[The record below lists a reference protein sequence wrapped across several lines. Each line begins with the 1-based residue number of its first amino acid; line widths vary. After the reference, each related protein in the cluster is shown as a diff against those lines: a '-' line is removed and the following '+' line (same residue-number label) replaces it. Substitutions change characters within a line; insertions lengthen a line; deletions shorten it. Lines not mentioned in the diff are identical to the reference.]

1 MQVGSAAHLDRDD
14 IRRSGPLF
22 ITMPATVTGLRYPRT
37 RVLLPRTRLA
47 YVHLR
52 NLLTDAKRDRS
63 ARVSGYVAIWLPE
76 EFMVLYLQRG
86 ELVNACVHDGRE
98 FQPIA
103 IGAAVEKVP
112 NEPEYGEIC
121 FHEAD
126 DDQLRC
132 MYTAQTTAP
141 LPWPVE
147 LRATD
152 PTALFPHLM
161 ATTFDGLVEIAAE
174 GEVNYLL
181 FHNGAVHTAYLSGAP
196 TGTLVDRVSHLFD
209 RDRRALHVSVR
220 HWPVP
225 IPLPIQAPTGL
236 VQAYR
241 DLATSLVLR
250 LVADGRES
258 APAIAE
264 HARLTLLSTHA
275 PLEGFS
281 FNGRP
286 PRAVVADADAV
297 TEAIAALINELL
309 WTASDQEGHG
319 PERML
324 RELTHERRH
333 LYQSAGLF
341 DRLSWKLA

>member
-1 MQVGSAAHLDRDD
+1 
-14 IRRSGPLF
+14 
-22 ITMPATVTGLRYPRT
+22 MPATVAGLRYPHT

-76 EFMVLYLQRG
+76 EFLVLYLQRG
-86 ELVNACVHDGRE
+86 EVVNACTHDGKE
-98 FQPIA
+98 FHPIA
-103 IGAAVEKVP
+103 IGAAIEKVP
-112 NEPEYGEIC
+112 AEPEYGEVC

-126 DDQLRC
+126 DEQLSC
-132 MYTAQTTAP
+132 MFSSQTNAP
-141 LPWPVE
+141 LAWPTE
-147 LRATD
+147 LRSTD
-152 PTALFPHLM
+152 PKALFPYLM
-161 ATTFDGLVEIAAE
+161 ATTFDGVVEICAE

-181 FHNGAVHTAYLSGAP
+181 FKDGAVFAGFLA
-196 TGTLVDRVSHLFD
+196 GTSRGTMVERVGRLFE
-209 RDRRALHVSVR
+209 RDRRALHVTVR
-220 HWPVP
+220 HWPMP
-225 IPLPIQAPTGL
+225 APLPVQAQTGL

-264 HARLTLLSTHA
+264 HARHTLAATHP

-281 FNGRP
+281 FNGRT
-286 PRAVVADADAV
+286 PRPVVADANAL
-297 TEAIAALINELL
+297 TAAIAALINEIL
-309 WTASDQEGHG
+309 WTASDQEGHS
-319 PERML
+319 PEQLL
-324 RELTHERRH
+324 RELTHDRRH
-333 LYQSAGLF
+333 LFQSAGLF

>member
-1 MQVGSAAHLDRDD
+1 
-14 IRRSGPLF
+14 
-22 ITMPATVTGLRYPRT
+22 MPATVAGLRFPHS

-76 EFMVLYLQRG
+76 EFLVLYLQHG
-86 ELVNACVHDGRE
+86 ELVNACLHNGKE
-98 FQPIA
+98 FCPIA

-112 NEPEYGEIC
+112 SEPEYGEIC

-126 DDQLRC
+126 DEQLSC
-132 MYTAQTTAP
+132 MYASQTTAP
-141 LPWPVE
+141 IPWPPE
-147 LRATD
+147 LRSSD
-152 PTALFPHLM
+152 PKSLFPYLM
-161 ATTFDGLVEIAAE
+161 ATTFDGVVEIAQE
-174 GEVNYLL
+174 GEVSYLL
-181 FHNGAVHTAYLSGAP
+181 FRHGTAHTAYLSG
-196 TGTLVDRVSHLFD
+196 TQSGTLIERVSRIFN
-209 RDRRALHVSVR
+209 RDRRALHVNIR

-225 IPLPIQAPTGL
+225 APLPVQAPTGL

-264 HARLTLLSTHA
+264 HARTTLVTAHP

-281 FNGRP
+281 FNGRT
-286 PRAVVADADAV
+286 PRAVVADADALTV
-297 TEAIAALINELL
+297 AIAALINELL
-309 WTASDQEGHG
+309 WTASDQEGGG
-319 PERML
+319 PEQML
-324 RELTHERRH
+324 KELTHERRH
-333 LYQSAGLF
+333 LFQSAGLF